1 MRILTAIKA
10 FFQKRFKRQNKEPV
24 LPIPPMN
31 IVVVD
36 LIGMTDGFKITCE
49 VDTSVRVNRR
59 HDGWH
64 CVTLKGFVLNEG
76 DLRRKFFYTLEEAR
90 EYITERLEKNL

>member
-10 FFQKRFKRQNKEPV
+10 FFQKRFKRQNKESV

-49 VDTSVRVNRR
+49 VDTIVRVNRR
-59 HDGWH
+59 HDRWH

>member
-10 FFQKRFKRQNKEPV
+10 FFQKRFKRQNKESV

-49 VDTSVRVNRR
+49 VDTIVRVNRG

>member
-1 MRILTAIKA
+1 MKAITAIKA
-10 FFQKRFKRQNKEPV
+10 FFQKLFKKRSDESA

-49 VDTSVRVNRR
+49 VDRIVRVNRK

-64 CVTLKGFVLNEG
+64 CVTLKGFVLNEN